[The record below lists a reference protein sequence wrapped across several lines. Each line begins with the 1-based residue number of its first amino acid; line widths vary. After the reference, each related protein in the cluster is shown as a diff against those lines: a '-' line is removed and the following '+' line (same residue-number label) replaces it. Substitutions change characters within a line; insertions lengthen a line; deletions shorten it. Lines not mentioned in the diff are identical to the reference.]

1 MKSKS
6 ANLKGRH
13 KNKQLSHQINTNL
26 NVMVFSLVKN
36 WTRLIRGQVEVS
48 GHSRQDQGSKPQV
61 LMRIAQ
67 KTAALARLK
76 TIWNDYA

>member
-1 MKSKS
+1 
-6 ANLKGRH
+6 
-13 KNKQLSHQINTNL
+13 
-26 NVMVFSLVKN
+26 MVFSLVKN